1 MLYLIGIGLKPEH
14 LTLEALHALEDC
26 NEIYLETYTSAFAEG
41 DLKELKKTLG
51 GKKINLLDRM
61 QVEEEFAQNIMPEAK
76 KENIAL
82 LIFGAPL
89 FATTHIQL
97 LIDAKAPKVKTKV
110 IQGISV
116 QNFLP
121 ETGLDAYK
129 FGRIATIVAPEE
141 NYAPESFYEIIENN
155 FANGLH
161 TLCLLDIKS
170 EFGELLSVSEALGI
184 LQDIEERRSKNILK
198 RALLVGIAGMGSK
211 RQKIAIGNAA
221 ELSNFPK
228 TPLPQSLIICG
239 KLNEKENEAIGALYG

>member
-1 MLYLIGIGLKPEH
+1 MLYIIGIGLKPEH
-14 LTLEALHALEDC
+14 LTLEALHAIEECDS
-26 NEIYLETYTSAFAEG
+26 IYLETYTSAFAEG
-41 DLKELKKTLG
+41 DLKELKKAIG
-51 GKKINLLDRM
+51 GKKINLLERA
-61 QVEEEFAQNIMPEAK
+61 QVEGEFAQSIMPEAK

-82 LIFGAPL
+82 LVFGAPL

-97 LIDAKAPKVKTKV
+97 LIDAKALKVKTQV

-141 NYAPESFYEIIENN
+141 NYAPESFYEIIESN
-155 FANGLH
+155 FSNGLH

-170 EFGELLSVSEALGI
+170 GLGEFLGVSEALGI
-184 LQDIEERRSKNILK
+184 LQDIEERKSKNILK
-198 RALLVGIAGMGSK
+198 RALLVAVAGAGSR

-239 KLNEKENEAIGALYG
+239 RLNEKENEAIGALYG

>member
-1 MLYLIGIGLKPEH
+1 MFYLIGIGLKPEH
-14 LTLEALHALEDC
+14 LTLEALHAIEEC
-26 NEIYLETYTSAFAEG
+26 GEIYLETYTSAFAEG
-41 DLKELKKTLG
+41 DLKGLKKAIG
-51 GKKINLLDRM
+51 GKKINLLERA
-61 QVEEEFAQNIMPEAK
+61 QVEEEFAQSIMPNAK

-82 LIFGAPL
+82 LVFGAPL

-97 LIDAKAPKVKTKV
+97 LIDAKALKVKTQV
-110 IQGISV
+110 VQGISV

-129 FGRIATIVAPEE
+129 FGRVATIVAPEE

-170 EFGELLSVSEALGI
+170 DFGALLTVAEALQI
-184 LQDIEERRSKNILK
+184 LSEIEERKSKNILR

-211 RQKIAIGNAA
+211 RQKIAIGNAM
-221 ELSNFPK
+221 ELADFQK
-228 TPLPQSLIICG
+228 APLPQSLIICG